1 MNNVS
6 IANNIHS
13 SKNLLLAI
21 LSIIIIHRAN
31 LEVTMKAEEL
41 ILSLV
46 FITVSLTATSA
57 VDSSKLNAWH

>member
-1 MNNVS
+1 
-6 IANNIHS
+6 
-13 SKNLLLAI
+13 
-21 LSIIIIHRAN
+21 
-31 LEVTMKAEEL
+31 MKAEEL

>member
-6 IANNIHS
+6 IANNIHG

-21 LSIIIIHRAN
+21 FKYIIHRAN